1 MDCHFLLQGIF
12 PIQGLIPGLWHCRQ
26 TLYRLSHKEGDSEKC
41 LWLLF
46 RPQETRRPGSRK
58 MVGVDEGLGLS
69 RGPDGLHVA
78 KSSSSLTSSQ
88 HVTWLTTVSSLV
100 PFFLLPQGPPPAP
113 WPVFSAESSPC
124 LCWRL
129 QDPVLVLFFPPHGH
143 GDSLHLQALNT
154 ISVLMVPRC
163 LFNPDVSLQLQT
175 HIQSSPD
182 TSTWVS
188 NNSLEMNMF
197 QMQLLT
203 SPRPLLPAVY
213 PISAMAEHSSQFLA
227 ANLVVLGSLSFFSH
241 TSYLIFRKS
250 CWFYLQNR
258 SSI

>member
-46 RPQETRRPGSRK
+46 RPQETWRPGSRK

-100 PFFLLPQGPPPAP
+100 PFSSSLRDRPPPP
-113 WPVFSAESSPC
+113 G
-124 LCWRL
+124 
-129 QDPVLVLFFPPHGH
+129 LF
-143 GDSLHLQALNT
+143 
-154 ISVLMVPRC
+154 
-163 LFNPDVSLQLQT
+163 SLQNPLPVCVGGSR
-175 HIQSSPD
+175 IQCWSCSFLPTATVIHSISRLSTPSP
-182 TSTWVS
+182 
-188 NNSLEMNMF
+188 
-197 QMQLLT
+197 
-203 SPRPLLPAVY
+203 Y
-213 PISAMAEHSSQFLA
+213 
-227 ANLVVLGSLSFFSH
+227 
-241 TSYLIFRKS
+241 
-250 CWFYLQNR
+250 
-258 SSI
+258 